1 MKFLLRTAFWLTIVV
16 LLLAAAN
23 SQNGAPA
30 PHLGAGEAVSAAS
43 AAVSDMRQFC
53 ARQPEACAVGSQ
65 ALTGLGQKAQAGAKM
80 LYEFL
85 TTHFGRA
92 GAAENPART
101 IGKPAQ
107 NTLFPAD
114 LTAPWRGSPARKEP
128 EPRRPA

>member
-1 MKFLLRTAFWLTIVV
+1 MRFLLKLAFWLSIVV
-16 LLLAAAN
+16 MLMPADRAEYGTGPQVGTGGALTAAN
-23 SQNGAPA
+23 
-30 PHLGAGEAVSAAS
+30 

>member
-1 MKFLLRTAFWLTIVV
+1 MNYRFRRNILGFARGKFDWIDDNDA
-16 LLLAAAN
+16 
-23 SQNGAPA
+23 
-30 PHLGAGEAVSAAS
+30 
-43 AAVSDMRQFC
+43 
-53 ARQPEACAVGSQ
+53 GSQ

-92 GAAENPART
+92 GSAENPART